1 MLDTYSFGKSKKYLV
16 LGSIAALAVAEPGF
30 RYRGGHTIKH
40 FIYVSLA
47 TQKKITYLLTKI

>member
-16 LGSIAALAVAEPGF
+16 LGSIAALAGF